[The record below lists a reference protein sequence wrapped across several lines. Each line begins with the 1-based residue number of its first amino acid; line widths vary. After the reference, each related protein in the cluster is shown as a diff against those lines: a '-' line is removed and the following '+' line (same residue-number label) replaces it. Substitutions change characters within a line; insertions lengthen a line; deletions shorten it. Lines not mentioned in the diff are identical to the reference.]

1 MSKSSKKSRKNSKK
15 NKKGGAFLEEHAPR
29 QGRNDEE
36 YATFLD
42 GHRIPRFQYTFPA
55 RRENETA
62 YNYINRMRR
71 RFTRVRESPIDE
83 DYPYSPT
90 PPSPSPTPPR
100 QRRNRTSSAPS
111 REPQEGR
118 KKVKKSLNLALKGKH
133 RRRRASAP
141 SYGKKMSSVKARNWL
156 LHERL
161 KKSRKSRKSKKSKKS
176 KKSRK

>member
-1 MSKSSKKSRKNSKK
+1 MSKSSKKSRKNK
-15 NKKGGAFLEEHAPR
+15 NGGAFLEEHAPR

-36 YATFLD
+36 YAAYLNRP
-42 GHRIPRFQYTFPA
+42 HRVPIFQFTFPA
-55 RRENETA
+55 RRHNETA
-62 YNYINRMRR
+62 YDYINRMRR
-71 RFTRVRESPIDE
+71 RFTRVRHSPIDE

-161 KKSRKSRKSKKSKKS
+161 KKTRKSKKS